1 MRWWAVAVLPYG
13 CHFMRWQVVAVL
25 PYVTKWH
32 ATRCLVVQKALT
44 KAIQLDFCK
53 FISTRSR
60 VEELFLRKKVHWQI
74 VVLIEDHKC
83 MEVGQR

>member
-1 MRWWAVAVLPYG
+1 
-13 CHFMRWQVVAVL
+13 MRWQVVAVL

-60 VEELFLRKKVHWQI
+60 VEELFLRKKVPWQI